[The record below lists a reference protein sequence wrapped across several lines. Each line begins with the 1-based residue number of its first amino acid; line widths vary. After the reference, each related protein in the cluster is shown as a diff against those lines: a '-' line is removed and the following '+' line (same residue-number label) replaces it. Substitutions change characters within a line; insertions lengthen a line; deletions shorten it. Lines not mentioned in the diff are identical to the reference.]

1 MGKISCLEQNLIDI
15 TDYYEEELAKYENA
29 SESEQRKSRSHSRM
43 QQMSNIEEEKHS
55 EKEDSDDY
63 VSNDNDKT
71 EELIQMDDIEVLSMS
86 AEVNEDERN
95 SERRY

>member
-1 MGKISCLEQNLIDI
+1 
-15 TDYYEEELAKYENA
+15 
-29 SESEQRKSRSHSRM
+29 
-43 QQMSNIEEEKHS
+43 MSNIEEEKHS